1 MVLIVIDDDL
11 VCVNMGEFN
20 FEFFVV
26 LFCVNKVEKIYIMC
40 VVEQIILCGVV
51 LMGNLYCVIQVD
63 DVDIVVVEM
72 FGFVLES
79 YECFLECVN
88 IGFM

>member
-1 MVLIVIDDDL
+1 MCLKGLINKCDICVSIVNGWMVLIVIDDDL

-40 VVEQIILCGVV
+40 VVE
-51 LMGNLYCVIQVD
+51 
-63 DVDIVVVEM
+63 
-72 FGFVLES
+72 
-79 YECFLECVN
+79 
-88 IGFM
+88 